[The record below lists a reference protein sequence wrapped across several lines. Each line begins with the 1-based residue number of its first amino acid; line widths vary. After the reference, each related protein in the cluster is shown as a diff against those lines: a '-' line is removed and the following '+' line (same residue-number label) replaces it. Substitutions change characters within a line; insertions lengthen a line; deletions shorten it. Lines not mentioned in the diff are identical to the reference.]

1 MGSYTIKNLKA
12 DVEDSAQQF
21 GLAPDLEARFAV
33 KALEC
38 EKVGVSYERLAPGF
52 RMPFGHSHAKQ
63 EEIYVVVQGGGR
75 VRLDDEVRDVEQ
87 WDAVRVDPDTV
98 RAFEAGPDGA
108 VILAIGGPVSRTD
121 GNDAEMIQ
129 GWWGGD

>member
-12 DVEDSAQQF
+12 DVEDSAKQF

-63 EEIYVVVQGGGR
+63 EEIYVVVEGGGR
-75 VRLDDEVRDVEQ
+75 VRLDDDVRDVEQ

-98 RAFEAGPDGA
+98 RAFEAGPNGA
-108 VILAIGGPVSRTD
+108 VILAVGAPVSKTA

-129 GWWGGD
+129 GWWGD